1 MVNLI
6 PLTLSLKGGNL
17 RGPKRSFIS
26 SGDAVN
32 YLDDC
37 CVVGGGSGQ
46 ELVSCVIWKKNNN
59 KPFVWSVSHYAV
71 PDDIAWRRTARITA
85 VPIIRG

>member
-17 RGPKRSFIS
+17 RGPKHSFIS

-46 ELVSCVIWKKNNN
+46 ELVSCVI
-59 KPFVWSVSHYAV
+59 
-71 PDDIAWRRTARITA
+71 
-85 VPIIRG
+85 